1 MVQFTYGG
9 ILVDSSRQEI
19 NTEEKHFALV
29 SPGWTL
35 SRNCSWERIYKL
47 ADPPPNGDKSI
58 YAKRH
63 DFRVPK
69 KGEWYLSGAIPEAYQ
84 AKGDLSS
91 PYHVVRL
98 VRIETR
104 QISCFVGYV
113 EG

>member
-1 MVQFTYGG
+1 MDQFRKYGIRVQAFGS
-9 ILVDSSRQEI
+9 DAD
-19 NTEEKHFALV
+19 EKHFALM
-29 SPGWTL
+29 SSGSLLGGDCKWAQ
-35 SRNCSWERIYKL
+35 IYRL

-58 YAKRH
+58 YAIRH